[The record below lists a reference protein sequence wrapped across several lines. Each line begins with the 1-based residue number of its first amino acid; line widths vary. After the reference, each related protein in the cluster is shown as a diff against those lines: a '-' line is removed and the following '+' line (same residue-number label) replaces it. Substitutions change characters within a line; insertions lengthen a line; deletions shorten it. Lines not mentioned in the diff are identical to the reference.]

1 MILTQGPMTND
12 GDDKETNQIPIFV
25 LSASEIIICNYFVNL
40 YLYHLLFK
48 EKAFKGFWY
57 EGLEILTEIQG
68 RFNLTLWPMF
78 RCSR

>member
-1 MILTQGPMTND
+1 MVILFPQQMILTQGPMTND

-48 EKAFKGFWY
+48 EKAFKGF
-57 EGLEILTEIQG
+57 
-68 RFNLTLWPMF
+68 
-78 RCSR
+78 